1 MQTKKLV
8 LRPET
13 VKTVEF
19 DFKHFGSIDGY
30 ISNSK
35 GKRLYGYE
43 ISVID
48 ENGKEVTSSYADLE
62 GYFIVPNVPF
72 GKYDVII
79 SKESKKLPAT
89 MLRATAHKF
98 FYLSS
103 FSSFFALACDI
114 FS

>member
-8 LRPET
+8 LRPGT

-30 ISNSK
+30 ISNPK

-48 ENGKEVTSSYADLE
+48 KHGKQVTSSYADLE
-62 GYFIVPNVPF
+62 G
-72 GKYDVII
+72 
-79 SKESKKLPAT
+79 
-89 MLRATAHKF
+89 
-98 FYLSS
+98 
-103 FSSFFALACDI
+103 
-114 FS
+114 